1 MFRRSPLLRLL
12 LPFFLALIFTTT
24 SCSDNAAP
32 DPSVPE
38 VAADAERSVVPEP
51 AAEPEPTALPTTA
64 PRATAE
70 PESNADQAVE
80 IYDAPGDLELVLP
93 VDAGA
98 APGTIID
105 IEELDIA
112 GALGSRIL
120 YRSTSAQ
127 GEAIAVS

>member
-12 LPFFLALIFTTT
+12 LPFFLALIFTAT

-70 PESNADQAVE
+70 PESDADQA
-80 IYDAPGDLELVLP
+80 
-93 VDAGA
+93 
-98 APGTIID
+98 
-105 IEELDIA
+105 
-112 GALGSRIL
+112 
-120 YRSTSAQ
+120 
-127 GEAIAVS
+127 